1 MANKNFLN
9 IPNIPFYLINKP
21 RFFRLKSTR
30 RILYLA
36 LLIIVMAAV
45 FFSAEPSNINTTIGS
60 NLPSH
65 LNVFATQPVM
75 AQRITVGDAWRQVY
89 QQLPNFPKENNYT
102 NREGGKVAENN
113 TLVGRMI
120 QYHVYLKGRAPN
132 YRLDWK
138 ITLADYLDAN
148 EVIYDTNYPGHELL
162 KKNPLD
168 GDKAA
173 IAKLSRSQRN
183 TLIQALVN
191 VFSSKS

>member
-1 MANKNFLN
+1 MGNNKIIN
-9 IPNIPFYLINKP
+9 IPSKLINQP

-36 LLIIVMAAV
+36 LLVIVITAV
-45 FFSAEPSNINTTIGS
+45 FFSAEPSHINTNLIS
-60 NLPSH
+60 NLFS
-65 LNVFATQPVM
+65 TQPVM

-89 QQLPNFPKENNYT
+89 QQLPNFPKENTYI

-138 ITLADYLDAN
+138 LTLADYLGVN
-148 EVIYDTNYPGHELL
+148 EIIYDTNYPGHELL

-173 IAKLSRSQRN
+173 IAKLSRRQRD
-183 TLIQALVN
+183 TLVQALVN
-191 VFSSKS
+191 VFSSSKQ

>member
-1 MANKNFLN
+1 MANHKIPNM
-9 IPNIPFYLINKP
+9 PNIPFNLITQSG
-21 RFFRLKSTR
+21 FFRLKSTR

-36 LLIIVMAAV
+36 LLLIVMAAV
-45 FFSAEPSNINTTIGS
+45 FFSAEPSHINTNLIS
-60 NLPSH
+60 N
-65 LNVFATQPVM
+65 FFTTQPVM

-89 QQLPNFPKENNYT
+89 QQLPNFPKENTYT
-102 NREGGKVAENN
+102 NREGGKIAENN

-138 ITLADYLDAN
+138 LTLADYLGVN

-162 KKNPLD
+162 RKNPLD

-173 IAKLSRSQRN
+173 ITKLSRRQRD
-183 TLIQALVN
+183 TLVQALVN
-191 VFSSKS
+191 VFSPKKQ

>member
-1 MANKNFLN
+1 MAKKKLTN
-9 IPNIPFYLINKP
+9 IINIPFYLINQP
-21 RFFRLKSTR
+21 IFFRLKSTR

-36 LLIIVMAAV
+36 LLIIVMTAV
-45 FFSAEPSNINTTIGS
+45 FFSAEPSNINNTLSSGW
-60 NLPSH
+60 
-65 LNVFATQPVM
+65 FATQPVM
-75 AQRITVGDAWRQVY
+75 AQRISVGDVWRQVY
-89 QQLPNFPKENNYT
+89 QQLPDFPKENNYT
-102 NREGGKVAENN
+102 SREGGKVAENN

-120 QYHVYLKGRAPN
+120 QYHVYIKGRAPN

-138 ITLADYLDAN
+138 LTLADYLGAN

-191 VFSSKS
+191 VFSPKS

>member
-1 MANKNFLN
+1 MANKKFLN
-9 IPNIPFYLINKP
+9 IPNIPFYLINQP

-36 LLIIVMAAV
+36 LLIVVMTAV
-45 FFSAEPSNINTTIGS
+45 FFSAEPSNINTNLGS
-60 NLPSH
+60 GL
-65 LNVFATQPVM
+65 FTTQPVM
-75 AQRITVGDAWRQVY
+75 AQRITVGDVWRQVY

-102 NREGGKVAENN
+102 SREGGKVAENN

-120 QYHVYLKGRAPN
+120 QYHVYIKGRAPN

-138 ITLADYLDAN
+138 ITLADYLGAN

-191 VFSSKS
+191 VFSPKS